1 MSRTLNHTSL
11 PLWLALAV
19 LSVATTRVHAQA
31 VPTATADTHISV
43 FAGLSANYTDLDLS
57 KNGDVMAGFDFE
69 VRPFAGFYP
78 ALEGRGL
85 YPIAKGNVDTQE
97 NLVGGLRLARHK
109 NNLAGYGDV
118 LFGRGVV
125 KYLNGGQPNPSDTV
139 LYIQNTT
146 NVLSF
151 GGGVD
156 WNWTPHFGLKGDFQL
171 QRYDS
176 PVSTTGELYSKV
188 FTIGLTYRLGSGSVR
203 TRRP

>member
-1 MSRTLNHTSL
+1 MPASIPRSKDAASI
-11 PLWLALAV
+11 P
-19 LSVATTRVHAQA
+19 SPRATWIHRRIWSADCAWHGTR
-31 VPTATADTHISV
+31 
-43 FAGLSANYTDLDLS
+43 
-57 KNGDVMAGFDFE
+57 
-69 VRPFAGFYP
+69 
-78 ALEGRGL
+78 
-85 YPIAKGNVDTQE
+85 
-97 NLVGGLRLARHK
+97 

-125 KYLNGGQPNPSDTV
+125 KYLNGGQPNASDTV